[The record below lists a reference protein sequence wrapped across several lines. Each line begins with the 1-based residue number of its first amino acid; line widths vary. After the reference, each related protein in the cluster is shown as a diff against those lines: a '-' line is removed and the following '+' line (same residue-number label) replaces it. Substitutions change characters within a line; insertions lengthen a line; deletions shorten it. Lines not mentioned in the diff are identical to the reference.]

1 MTYQT
6 RAVLIKQ
13 GDSHKRHDLVIDV
26 SGLANTGY
34 RLPQPP
40 TLVVVGRI
48 VALCSFTE
56 AEGLDEILEWFA
68 AAQRAYGKKRLN
80 HFILGG
86 VALSRPRK
94 GWKRRGLSELPR
106 PE

>member
-1 MTYQT
+1 MKYQARAILT
-6 RAVLIKQ
+6 RHK
-13 GDSHKRHDLVIDV
+13 DSRTPHELVVDAT
-26 SGLANTGY
+26 GLVKNGY

-56 AEGLDEILEWFA
+56 ADGLEEVLEWFA

-80 HFILGG
+80 DFMRSG

-94 GWKRRGLSELPR
+94 GWKRRGPSEQHLP
-106 PE
+106 